1 MELMEH
7 GPSIWMI
14 FADGDVA
21 MLIYWG
27 GTLSKS
33 ENMLLVGEFKVL
45 GISVV
50 FFGWVKKGI

>member
-33 ENMLLVGEFKVL
+33 KNMLLVGEIKVL
-45 GISVV
+45 VISVV
-50 FFGWVKKGI
+50 FLVG